1 VRTPGIQ
8 VSGPHLSEHVPA
20 PALVAKSFGIVLAAA
35 LPVGLA
41 WWLAEGT
48 SAEAVY
54 LGMTFMTVAVR
65 RVTVPEQC
73 WVGFS
78 AGVAA
83 AVGALVA
90 GDTALL
96 LTAVVAACV
105 LQWVFNRRSIGVAA
119 LLPSNLL
126 LYAVAAPDSATR
138 VAVATWI
145 GAAVTIAAAMLVRM
159 RVPPEP
165 AEDRDA
171 ALHAVALAFG
181 CVALILVTNAL
192 SLSRGTWAVLTL
204 CLVFVPAAADTRSRT
219 AHRALGTA
227 AGAILAVAI
236 TAVASSVVCLVLAA
250 VCAVLTVTYA
260 LLPDD
265 FLYAAFLTPT
275 VLLLFSS
282 GKTHAAL
289 HIALQRLGM
298 TAIGAVLAILLALAV
313 TWRGAHTGRHRR
325 WLPLPPRRPL
335 GRGRRRRPRLRHAL
349 TGRPLERD
357 RPGFR
362 KARPSWC
369 SAL

>member
-1 VRTPGIQ
+1 MRTPGT
-8 VSGPHLSEHVPA
+8 GAAGLHRSEHVPA
-20 PALVAKSFGIVLAAA
+20 PGLVAKSFGIVLAAA

-41 WWLAEGT
+41 WWLIEGT
-48 SAEAVY
+48 SAQAVY

-65 RVTVPEQC
+65 RLTVPEQC

-78 AGVAA
+78 AGLAA

-90 GDTALL
+90 GSTPLL
-96 LTAVVAACV
+96 LIAVVGACA
-105 LQWVFNRRSIGVAA
+105 LQWGFNRRSIGVAA

-126 LYAVAAPDSATR
+126 LYAVIAPGSAAR

-145 GAAVTIAAAMLVRM
+145 GAAITIAAAAQVRM

-165 AEDRDA
+165 AAGRDA

-181 CVALILVTNAL
+181 CAGLILVTNAL
-192 SLSRGTWAVLTL
+192 SLSRGGWAVLTL

-236 TAVASSVVCLVLAA
+236 ATVAPSGVCLVLAA
-250 VCAVLTVTYA
+250 VCAVLTVSYA
-260 LLPDD
+260 LMPDD
-265 FLYAAFLTPT
+265 FLYAVFLTPT

-282 GKTHAAL
+282 GETHAAV

-298 TAIGAVLAILLALAV
+298 TAIGAVLAIVLALGI
-313 TWRGAHTGRHRR
+313 TWRSAPTEWKRR
-325 WLPLPPRRPL
+325 WLRRPPR
-335 GRGRRRRPRLRHAL
+335 
-349 TGRPLERD
+349 
-357 RPGFR
+357 
-362 KARPSWC
+362 
-369 SAL
+369 